1 MSRRDDTPSRPRSST
16 TTRRRALP
24 RLLVVLLLFIAGFPP
39 LYVALVPEQL
49 PPPPALP
56 EPPAGNY
63 RVFVV
68 DWGYHTAIVVEQPT
82 GWRLGPPGAENAPFL
97 EYAWGDRR
105 FYYEGDHRPHVLL
118 AALFLPTESV
128 LYLDTHPDPPSFAG
142 AEAVYTRTVDAATLR
157 TLLAEAERVIRRA
170 PDGARLPALAQAPGY
185 RGRFYAA
192 YGSYLWPRDCN
203 WWVVARLAVAGLA
216 SAPTG
221 VIFTTQ
227 VPARLRGFAAV
238 RP

>member
-1 MSRRDDTPSRPRSST
+1 
-16 TTRRRALP
+16 
-24 RLLVVLLLFIAGFPP
+24 VVVVFMAGFPP
-39 LYVALVPEQL
+39 LYTVLVPERL
-49 PPPPALP
+49 PPPPVLP
-56 EPPAGNY
+56 APPTGSY

-68 DWGYHTAIVVEQPT
+68 DWGYHTAIVVQQPA
-82 GWRLGPPGAENAPFL
+82 GWRLGPSGAEDAPFL

-105 FYYEGDHRPHVLL
+105 FYYEGDHRPHVLF

-128 LYLDTHPDPPSFAG
+128 LYLEGHPDPPSFAG
-142 AEAVYTRTVDAATLR
+142 AEAVYARTIDAVTLR
-157 TLLAEAERVIRRA
+157 TLLAELERAIRRA
-170 PDGARLPALAQAPGY
+170 PNGARLPALAPAAGY
-185 RGRFYAA
+185 RGRFYQA

-203 WWVVARLAVAGLA
+203 WWVVARLARAGLA

-227 VPARLRGFAAV
+227 VPARLRGFTAE